1 MIDIKLNSSQH
12 VVSPV
17 SAIVVP
23 TSDAVLRFTSDTFA
37 LGQLV
42 ATVSGEKV
50 AVSKEKTL
58 DLAPFL
64 KEGAVLE
71 IGVALVIA
79 GRVAMAWYITP
90 ITVRSVDLNYELLP
104 EIAALRERCA
114 ALEARAERHEDAM
127 LELRNLIK
135 TT

>member
-1 MIDIKLNSSQH
+1 MIDILLGSRQH

-23 TSDAVLRFTSDTFA
+23 TSDAVLRFTSDTFS

-42 ATVSGEKV
+42 ADVSGTKV
-50 AVSKEKTL
+50 AVKKDKTL

-79 GRVAMAWYITP
+79 GRVAMSWYITP
-90 ITVRSVDLNYELLP
+90 ITVRTVDLNYKLLP
-104 EIAALRERCA
+104 EIAAIRERCS